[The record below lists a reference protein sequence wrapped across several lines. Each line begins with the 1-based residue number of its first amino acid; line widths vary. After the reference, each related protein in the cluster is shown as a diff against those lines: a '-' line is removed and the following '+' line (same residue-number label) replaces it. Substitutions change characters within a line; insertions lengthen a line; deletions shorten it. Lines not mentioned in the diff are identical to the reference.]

1 MGRGT
6 ALKLPNL
13 RDFAR
18 GQPCTI
24 RIPGVCNFDESTTVL
39 CHDRSA
45 GVAGIGQKPCDLN
58 GAHGCSACH
67 DVTDGRVKTHYTLDE
82 RRAMFADAKSR
93 TLERV
98 WRYLTEGA

>member
-1 MGRGT
+1 M
-6 ALKLPNL
+6 KLPNL

-18 GQPCTI
+18 GQECTI
-24 RIPGVCNFDESTTVL
+24 RVPGYCNHDPETTVL

-45 GVAGIGQKPCDLN
+45 GVAGVGQKPSDLN

-67 DVTDGRVKTHYTLDE
+67 AVVDGRQKCSWSPQEL
-82 RRAMFADAKSR
+82 RLMFADGKSR

-98 WRYLTEGA
+98 WRLLTDG

>member
-1 MGRGT
+1 M
-6 ALKLPNL
+6 LPNL

-18 GQPCTI
+18 GQSCTI
-24 RIPGVCNFDESTTVL
+24 RIPGHCTFDELTTVL

-45 GVAGIGQKPCDLN
+45 GVAGMGQKPCDFN

-67 DVTDGRVKTHYTLDE
+67 DVVDGRKRTDYTRE
-82 RRAMFADAKSR
+82 EVRAMFADGKSR

-98 WRYLTEGA
+98 WRFLTA